1 MQKSKIK
8 LLIADDSSV
17 FRQILIDFFDES
29 DDIEIIGVAENGADA
44 FKAIQTKLPDVVVL
58 DILMPIHDGLW
69 VLEELQAHGLD
80 KIVKPIVVTAIDSDN
95 IAKIVLDSLN
105 KIAFDDDA
113 QVVEL
118 TVVKKWTE
126 EQERIE
132 FELEEV
138 KNEN

>member
-95 IAKIVLDSLN
+95 IAKSAMYSGIVVHV
-105 KIAFDDDA
+105 I
-113 QVVEL
+113 
-118 TVVKKWTE
+118 
-126 EQERIE
+126 I
-132 FELEEV
+132 
-138 KNEN
+138 